1 MAVWWGTAV
10 KTTSA
15 AAPICLRGRVLAEG
29 QVDQAGQGRKDLG
42 KGAARIFQG
51 GQGRQLA
58 ARMPRQKAHQLQPGI
73 TGGADDGNFD
83 LVHGVWNEHSISR
96 GKLKR

>member
-15 AAPICLRGRVLAEG
+15 AAAICLRGRVLAEG
-29 QVDQAGQGRKDLG
+29 QVDDAGQGRKDLG

-58 ARMPRQKAHQLQPGI
+58 ARMPHQKAHQLQPGI
-73 TGGADDGNFD
+73 TGGPDDGNFD
-83 LVHGVWNEHSISR
+83 LVHGDQICHRNS
-96 GKLKR
+96 

>member
-15 AAPICLRGRVLAEG
+15 AAAICLRGRVLEEG
-29 QVDQAGQGRKDLG
+29 NIDYTGQGRKDLG

-58 ARMPRQKAHQLQPGI
+58 ARMPHQEPHQLKPGV
-73 TGGADDGNFD
+73 TGGADNCHVD
-83 LVHGVWNEHSISR
+83 LVHHWDQPFVVPFLPR
-96 GKLKR
+96 